1 MYIKRI
7 ILAIQW
13 GEKLQG
19 FCNNSSG
26 IASGFAYSVTAM
38 RSGRVLGLEVNKI

>member
-1 MYIKRI
+1 MYIKKI
-7 ILAIQW
+7 ILAFQK

-26 IASGFAYSVTAM
+26 TVSGFAYSVTAV
-38 RSGRVLGLEVNKI
+38 RSGRVLDLEVNKL